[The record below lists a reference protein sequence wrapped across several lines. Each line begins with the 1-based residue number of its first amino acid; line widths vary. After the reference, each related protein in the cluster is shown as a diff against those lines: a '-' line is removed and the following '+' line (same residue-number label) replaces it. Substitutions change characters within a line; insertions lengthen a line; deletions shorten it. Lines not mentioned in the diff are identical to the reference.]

1 MIKPPNISS
10 VGSQLVDNL
19 DSESESEPEQDEVGI
34 NNSVELERTSGF
46 TQTVNDIAVAR
57 ILADVFHEMDKVCRT
72 ISKKHTL
79 SKKFATA
86 FSDTLLVPDE
96 DDKKL
101 VSEVL
106 LKKNLTYDK
115 VQSKSPSWLWKHV
128 RRCIPE
134 INILVLVLTEFFNC
148 WGKIKCSVTGQ
159 PLFSA
164 ETWKKTEAVL
174 HDVRKGWLSDPT
186 SIPVY
191 SCEGTDKNG
200 LPSYHCICGTNS
212 VEGAIHN
219 PIRRNFA
226 SLNVSLHYL
235 SLLMH

>member
-1 MIKPPNISS
+1 M
-10 VGSQLVDNL
+10 
-19 DSESESEPEQDEVGI
+19 GI

-57 ILADVFHEMDKVCRT
+57 ILANVFHEMEKVCRT

-115 VQSKSPSWLWKHV
+115 VRSKSPSWLWKRVH
-128 RRCIPE
+128 
-134 INILVLVLTEFFNC
+134 
-148 WGKIKCSVTGQ
+148 
-159 PLFSA
+159 
-164 ETWKKTEAVL
+164 
-174 HDVRKGWLSDPT
+174 
-186 SIPVY
+186 
-191 SCEGTDKNG
+191 
-200 LPSYHCICGTNS
+200 
-212 VEGAIHN
+212 
-219 PIRRNFA
+219 
-226 SLNVSLHYL
+226 
-235 SLLMH
+235 

>member
-1 MIKPPNISS
+1 M
-10 VGSQLVDNL
+10 VDDL

-57 ILADVFHEMDKVCRT
+57 ILADVFHEMDRVCRT

-115 VQSKSPSWLWKHV
+115 VQSKSPSWLWKRV
-128 RRCIPE
+128 ADIFLKL
-134 INILVLVLTEFFNC
+134 ISWFWF
-148 WGKIKCSVTGQ
+148 
-159 PLFSA
+159 
-164 ETWKKTEAVL
+164 
-174 HDVRKGWLSDPT
+174 
-186 SIPVY
+186 
-191 SCEGTDKNG
+191 
-200 LPSYHCICGTNS
+200 
-212 VEGAIHN
+212 
-219 PIRRNFA
+219 
-226 SLNVSLHYL
+226 
-235 SLLMH
+235 

>member
-10 VGSQLVDNL
+10 VGSQLVDDL

-115 VQSKSPSWLWKHV
+115 VRSKSPSWLWKRV
-128 RRCIPE
+128 RRYIPE

-174 HDVRKGWLSDPT
+174 HDVHKGWLSDPT

-191 SCEGTDKNG
+191 THEGTDKNG
-200 LPSYHCICGTNS
+200 LPLYHCICGTNS

-219 PIRRNFA
+219 PI
-226 SLNVSLHYL
+226 
-235 SLLMH
+235 